1 MLSVPRWVCLGF
13 WCLRLGCNCLG
24 FVVLFGVAGVVAWLW
39 FVLCVCV
46 VLFWVWVWL
55 VCLVYFRWVLCCCCG
70 FVAFKFCLVCV
81 IAACFG
87 GFGAGVL
94 RVGWFLVV
102 WAALF
107 LGLLLFGVL
116 AGCVFIFW
124 VWFGY
129 CFAISG
135 WRLLVS

>member
-1 MLSVPRWVCLGF
+1 MVLLFYLALLVRLLSYG
-13 WCLRLGCNCLG
+13 
-24 FVVLFGVAGVVAWLW
+24 LFCAFAW
-39 FVLCVCV
+39 FF
-46 VLFWVWVWL
+46 FWVWVWL

-87 GFGAGVL
+87 GLVQGFCGWVGFWLFGQP
-94 RVGWFLVV
+94 W
-102 WAALF
+102 F

-116 AGCVFIFW
+116 AGCVFVFW

-129 CFAISG
+129 CFAVSG